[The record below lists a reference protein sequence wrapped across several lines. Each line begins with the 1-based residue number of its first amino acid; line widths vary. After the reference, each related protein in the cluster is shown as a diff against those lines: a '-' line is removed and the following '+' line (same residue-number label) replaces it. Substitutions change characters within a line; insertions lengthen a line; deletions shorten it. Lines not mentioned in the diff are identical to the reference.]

1 MRRAILSAIPVL
13 GLVMMLQISIA
24 SRIMLLSGNVDLLLL
39 VVAAWGLQER
49 VRAAW
54 IWGLVASLL
63 AGLVSGVPWYIY
75 LIGYLSVVGM
85 ARLMVHRIW
94 QAPLLAMFAVTFI
107 GTLELLM
114 LTFVQR
120 TILEVPLSF
129 SDVFSQIILPTV
141 LLNLLLAIPV
151 HSLIRDLAKW
161 LYPED
166 VLA

>member
-75 LIGYLSVVGM
+75 LIGYLSVVGV
-85 ARLMVHRIW
+85 ARIMVHRIW

-120 TILEVPLSF
+120 TIFEVPLGF

>member
-1 MRRAILSAIPVL
+1 MRRAILTAIPVL

-49 VRAAW
+49 VPAAW
-54 IWGLVASLL
+54 IWGIVASLL

-75 LIGYLSVVGM
+75 LIGYLSVVGLG
-85 ARLMVHRIW
+85 RVLVHRIW
-94 QAPLLAMFAVTFI
+94 QAPLLAMFSVTFI

-114 LTFVQR
+114 LTYVQR
-120 TILEVPLSF
+120 TIFSVPLAF
-129 SDVFSQIILPTV
+129 REVFSQIILPTV

-151 HSLIRDLAKW
+151 HSLIRDLAERV
-161 LYPED
+161 YPEK
-166 VLA
+166 VLP

>member
-1 MRRAILSAIPVL
+1 
-13 GLVMMLQISIA
+13 MMLQISIA
-24 SRIMLLSGNVDLLLL
+24 SRIMLLSGSVDLLLL
-39 VVAAWGLQER
+39 ALAAWGLQER

-63 AGLVSGVPWYIY
+63 AGVVSGVPWYVY
-75 LIGYLSVVGM
+75 LIAYLSVVGL
-85 ARLMVHRIW
+85 ARLLVHRIW

-120 TILEVPLSF
+120 TIFEVPLSF
-129 SDVFSQIILPTV
+129 GEVFSQIVLPTV

-151 HSLIRDLAKW
+151 HALMRDLAERI
-161 LYPED
+161 YPEK

>member
-1 MRRAILSAIPVL
+1 MRRSILTAIPVL
-13 GLVMMLQISIA
+13 GLAMMLQISIA
-24 SRIMLLSGNVDLLLL
+24 SRIMLLSGSVDLLLL
-39 VVAAWGLQER
+39 ALAAWGLQER

-63 AGLVSGVPWYIY
+63 AGVVSGVPWYVY
-75 LIGYLSVVGM
+75 LIAYLSVVGL
-85 ARLMVHRIW
+85 ARLLVHRIW

-120 TILEVPLSF
+120 TIFEVPLSF
-129 SDVFSQIILPTV
+129 GEVFSQIVLPTV

-151 HSLIRDLAKW
+151 HALMRDLAERI
-161 LYPED
+161 YPEK

>member
-39 VVAAWGLQER
+39 VVSAWGLQER

-54 IWGLVASLL
+54 IWGAVASLL
-63 AGLVSGVPWYIY
+63 AGLVSGAPWYIY
-75 LIGYLSVVGM
+75 LIGYLSVVGL
-85 ARLMVHRIW
+85 ARLLVRRIW

-114 LTFVQR
+114 LTFTQR
-120 TILEVPLSF
+120 IIFAVPLAF
-129 SDVFSQIILPTV
+129 SDVFSQIIVPTV

-151 HSLIRDLAKW
+151 HALIRDLSER
-161 LYPED
+161 LYPEK

>member
-1 MRRAILSAIPVL
+1 MRRAILTAIPVL

-63 AGLVSGVPWYIY
+63 AGLVSGLPWYIY
-75 LIGYLSVVGM
+75 LIGYLSVVGV
-85 ARLMVHRIW
+85 ARLLVHRIW

-120 TILEVPLSF
+120 TIFEVPLAF
-129 SDVFSQIILPTV
+129 GEVFSQIILPTV

-151 HSLIRDLAKW
+151 HGLMRDLADR
-161 LYPED
+161 LYPEKAM
-166 VLA
+166 V

>member
-1 MRRAILSAIPVL
+1 
-13 GLVMMLQISIA
+13 MMLQISIA

-63 AGLVSGVPWYIY
+63 AGLVSGLPWYIY
-75 LIGYLSVVGM
+75 LIAYLSVVGV
-85 ARLMVHRIW
+85 ARMLVHRIW

-120 TILEVPLSF
+120 TIFEAPLAF
-129 SDVFSQIILPTV
+129 SDVFSQIVLPTV

-151 HSLIRDLAKW
+151 HALIRDLAEW
-161 LYPED
+161 LYPEK
-166 VLA
+166 VMA

>member
-49 VRAAW
+49 VHAAW
-54 IWGLVASLL
+54 IWGLLASLL

-75 LIGYLSVVGM
+75 LIGYLSVVGV

-120 TILEVPLSF
+120 TIFEVPLGF

-161 LYPED
+161 LYPEEG
-166 VLA
+166 LA

>member
-1 MRRAILSAIPVL
+1 MRRAILTAIIVL

-75 LIGYLSVVGM
+75 LIGYLSVVGV
-85 ARLMVHRIW
+85 ARLLVHRIW

-120 TILEVPLSF
+120 TIFEVPLSL
-129 SDVFSQIILPTV
+129 SDVFPQIILPTV
-141 LLNLLLAIPV
+141 LLNLLL
-151 HSLIRDLAKW
+151 
-161 LYPED
+161 
-166 VLA
+166 

>member
-54 IWGLVASLL
+54 IWGAVASLL

-75 LIGYLSVVGM
+75 FIGYLSVVGL
-85 ARLMVHRIW
+85 ARLLVHRIW

-120 TILEVPLSF
+120 TIFAVPLAF
-129 SDVFSQIILPTV
+129 SEVFSQIVLPTV

-151 HSLIRDLAKW
+151 HALMRDLAER
-161 LYPED
+161 LYPER

>member
-1 MRRAILSAIPVL
+1 
-13 GLVMMLQISIA
+13 MMLQISIA

-49 VRAAW
+49 VRGAW
-54 IWGLVASLL
+54 IWGVVATLL

-75 LIGYLSVVGM
+75 LLAYLSVVGL
-85 ARLMVHRIW
+85 ARLLIHRIW

-120 TILEVPLSF
+120 TILVIPLSV
-129 SDVFSQIILPTV
+129 SLVFSQIVLPTI

-151 HSLIRDLAKW
+151 HALIRDLAVRI
-161 LYPED
+161 YPEKA
-166 VLA
+166 LA

>member
-1 MRRAILSAIPVL
+1 
-13 GLVMMLQISIA
+13 
-24 SRIMLLSGNVDLLLL
+24 
-39 VVAAWGLQER
+39 
-49 VRAAW
+49 
-54 IWGLVASLL
+54 
-63 AGLVSGVPWYIY
+63 
-75 LIGYLSVVGM
+75 M
-85 ARLMVHRIW
+85 ARLMVHSIW

>member
-1 MRRAILSAIPVL
+1 MRRAILTAIPVL

-49 VRAAW
+49 VPSAW
-54 IWGLVASLL
+54 IWGVVASLL

-75 LIGYLSVVGM
+75 LIGYLSVVGLG
-85 ARLMVHRIW
+85 RLLVHRIW

-120 TILEVPLSF
+120 TIFSVPLAF
-129 SDVFSQIILPTV
+129 REVFSEIILPTV
-141 LLNLLLAIPV
+141 LLNLLLAIPI
-151 HSLIRDLAKW
+151 HSLIRDLAERV
-161 LYPED
+161 YPEK
-166 VLA
+166 VLP